1 MVYRKG
7 REGSR
12 RKSAK
17 GIPLRSFASFAV
29 KMFFALLLSHAA
41 FAAPLPE
48 PVADALEE
56 AGIPEDSVGIFVQDV
71 AEARPL
77 VALNPDGVMNP
88 ASTMKLVTTYAG
100 LELLGPAYV
109 WKTEVYRDG
118 EMAGDTLKGNL
129 VLKGG
134 GDPKLTQENLWLLLR
149 QLRQAGLRH
158 IRGDLV
164 LDQERFDVAE
174 GDPGAFDGEPHKA
187 YNVAP
192 QALMAGFQVVRF
204 RLLPDPAEES
214 VTIVA
219 DPHPDKLKIVNRL
232 KPNGGCEGW
241 GARVSDEGEGVTVT
255 FEGGFSPACG
265 ERATHLRLFSN
276 TAHLDA
282 LFRQL
287 WREAGG
293 TLSGAVRVGATPPDA
308 VRLATVASPSLAEI
322 VRDINKFSNNT
333 MARAL
338 FLTLGAEASGNP
350 GTPANAA
357 AAVRCWLAAK
367 ELDFPELVLENGS
380 GLSRR
385 ERIGTAHLGQLLL
398 AAWRSPVMPEFISSL
413 PVTAVDGTMKKRLK
427 EEYVAGMA
435 HIKTGTLDGSKAIA
449 GYVRDAA
456 GRYAVVVFLINHP
469 RAKFGGKAQ
478 DALLDWVY
486 NR

>member
-1 MVYRKG
+1 MTPACRRG
-7 REGSR
+7 RLR
-12 RKSAK
+12 YD
-17 GIPLRSFASFAV
+17 PLRLCA
-29 KMFFALLLSHAA
+29 FALGLFAFLAA
-41 FAAPLPE
+41 AHAAPLPE
-48 PVADALEE
+48 PVAAALKE
-56 AGIPEDSVGIFVQDV
+56 AGIPEDGVGVFVQDV

-77 VALNPDGVMNP
+77 LALNPDMAMNP
-88 ASTMKLVTTYAG
+88 ASAMKLLTTYAG
-100 LELLGPAYV
+100 LELLGPAYA

-118 EMAGDTLKGNL
+118 EMDGDTLKGNL

-134 GDPKLTQENLWLLLR
+134 GDPKLTQEAFWLLLR

-164 LDQERFDVAE
+164 LDQGRFDVAE

-204 RLLPDPAEES
+204 RLLPDGERETVA
-214 VTIVA
+214 IVA
-219 DPHPDKLKIVNRL
+219 DPHPPSLRIVNRL
-232 KPNGGCEGW
+232 KPNGGCDGW
-241 GARVSDEGEGVTVT
+241 GARVDEEGEGVTVT
-255 FEGGFSPACG
+255 FEGAFSPACG
-265 ERATHLRLFSN
+265 EGATPLRLFSS

-287 WREAGG
+287 WRESGG
-293 TLSGAVRVGATPPDA
+293 TLSGVTRVGAVPADA
-308 VRLATVASPSLAEI
+308 VRLATLTSPPLAEI

-338 FLTLGAEASGNP
+338 FLTLGAEASGLP

-380 GLSRR
+380 GLSRL
-385 ERIGTAHLGQLLL
+385 ERISAGHLGELLL
-398 AAWRSPVMPEFISSL
+398 AAWRSPVMPEFVSSL
-413 PVTAVDGTMKKRLK
+413 PVAAVDGTMKKRLK

-435 HIKTGTLDGSKAIA
+435 HIKTGTLEGAKAVA